1 MLRRTLML
9 ASLATMCALPLQ
21 RAVAQVPMTSIG
33 VAAGGTIPSGD
44 FKDATNTGYHALLTL
59 HVHPPLSPVGLR
71 LDGMFNDL
79 DVKSSTGS
87 DGKAKV
93 WAATANAVVSTG
105 LLGPYFIGGVGY
117 YHTTF
122 SDRVLSLGDASEN
135 KFGFNGGVGV
145 RLPLTG
151 FSAFAEARYHYVAD
165 SQAKVRLIPI
175 SVGIEF

>member
-9 ASLATMCALPLQ
+9 ASLATVCALPFQ
-21 RAVAQVPMTSIG
+21 SASAQVPMTSIG
-33 VAAGGTIPSGD
+33 IAAGGTIPSGD

-59 HVHPPLSPVGLR
+59 HVHPPVSPVGLR
-71 LDGMFNDL
+71 IDGMFNDL
-79 DVKSSTGS
+79 EMKGI

-93 WAATANAVVSTG
+93 WAGTVNAVVSTSG
-105 LLGPYFIGGVGY
+105 LGPYFIGGFGY

-122 SDRVLSLGDASEN
+122 PNTVLSFGDRAEN

-151 FSAFAEARYHYVAD
+151 FSAFAEARYHYVTD
-165 SQAKVRLIPI
+165 SNAKVRMIPI
-175 SVGIEF
+175 TFGVEF